1 MRENNWSEI
10 TQLITLSNA
19 TKAMQTYGLFVHG
32 QRDVR
37 AIHSATKDQ
46 RKAVI
51 AIVRSVFGQQNGACM
66 KLALPRMNYNLM
78 LCQKLISN
86 TFKFKHTQ

>member
-19 TKAMQTYGLFVHG
+19 TKDIQTYGLFVHD
-32 QRDVR
+32 QRKTD
-37 AIHSATKDQ
+37 KDQ
-46 RKAVI
+46 RRVVI

-78 LCQKLISN
+78 LFQKLISN

>member
-10 TQLITLSNA
+10 TQSITLSNA
-19 TKAMQTYGLFVHG
+19 TKTIQTYGLFVHG
-32 QRDVR
+32 QHDVC
-37 AIHSATKDQ
+37 AIHSTNENQ

-66 KLALPRMNYNLM
+66 HEVG
-78 LCQKLISN
+78 I
-86 TFKFKHTQ
+86 TQDEFQSHAVSKTNI